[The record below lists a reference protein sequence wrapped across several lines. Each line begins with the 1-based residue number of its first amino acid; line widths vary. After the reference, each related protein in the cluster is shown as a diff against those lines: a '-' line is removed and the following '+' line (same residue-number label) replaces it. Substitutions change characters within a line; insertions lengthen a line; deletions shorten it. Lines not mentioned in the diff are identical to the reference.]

1 MHSVCIIWGVFFSGD
16 CLKNYFIYIV
26 MIIVTCNLFLN
37 IKIIKS
43 LKFALFNLEYIFARG
58 NFSTSCIILRFVVVL

>member
-1 MHSVCIIWGVFFSGD
+1 
-16 CLKNYFIYIV
+16 

-58 NFSTSCIILRFVVVL
+58 KFSTSCIILRFVVVL